1 MTDTGRVAFLN
12 RLLGTAESWPNV
24 RAMLADLCAAYG
36 LRAAGL
42 RWPAEGPAVL
52 LAETAPPVK
61 PAFQAAVPVPLQA
74 AGLLWADGAVAGD
87 DDMLRLAANVLGH
100 SQAMRKFLGPA
111 VEQAR
116 VAQRMEDAG
125 RVAGRVAH
133 DLDNVFQG
141 VTGFNA
147 LALEVLEV
155 GSPAWQNVSE
165 ADGAARQ
172 GMKFCTQLHQLSR
185 AGHARPV
192 PAGLAAVASRETG
205 RLAKAYPALKF
216 EVESPPDLQE
226 VAVENVALQVILGH
240 LLDNAAEAS
249 PAGGTVRVTGKL
261 VELVPADL
269 PGLLGVPATGPH
281 VEVRIGDKGPGITDE
296 DRRRMFVEP
305 FYTTKFRHR
314 GLGLAVVYRMLYAH
328 RGGVQAD
335 GRPGEGTTVRVVLPL
350 AAARA
355 PAVES
360 GRSSGGSVT

>member
-1 MTDTGRVAFLN
+1 VTDSGRVEFLN
-12 RLLGTAESWPNV
+12 RLLGTVDSWANV
-24 RAMLADLCAAYG
+24 RAMLADLCAAFA

-52 LAETAPPVK
+52 LAETAPTTRPV
-61 PAFQAAVPVPLQA
+61 FQAAVPIPQQVP
-74 AGLLWADGAVAGD
+74 GLLWADGPVGAD
-87 DDMLRLAANVLGH
+87 DGFLKLAANALGA
-100 SQAMRKFLGPA
+100 SAALRKFLGPVA
-111 VEQAR
+111 DQAR
-116 VAQRMEDAG
+116 VAQRLEDAG

-147 LALEVLEV
+147 LALELLEP

-165 ADGAARQ
+165 ADSAARQ

-185 AGHARPV
+185 GGHARPTPAPV
-192 PAGLAAVASRETG
+192 PDALAREAERLGKRFPAVRLVVDAPAELPPVAVDGAGLQ
-205 RLAKAYPALKF
+205 L
-216 EVESPPDLQE
+216 
-226 VAVENVALQVILGH
+226 ILGR

-249 PAGGTVRVTGKL
+249 PTGGAVEVTARL
-261 VELVPADL
+261 IELVPADL
-269 PGLLGVPATGPH
+269 PGFLGCPATGPH
-281 VEVRIGDKGPGITDE
+281 VEIRISDRGPGFTDE

-335 GRPGEGTTVRVVLPL
+335 SRPGEGTTFRVVLPL
-350 AAARA
+350 AAARV
-355 PAVES
+355 PAVET